1 MHLIDTTL
9 RDGEQAAGIV
19 FSLGEKLKIARALQS
34 CGISLLEVGI
44 PIMGAHAVEH
54 INAIA
59 QEVPQCRVF
68 TWARACTADLEAA
81 RNCNVD
87 GLHISFPVSDI
98 HLKAWNRTREWVLES
113 LEYYVTEARKD
124 FRFVSVGAQ
133 DASRA
138 DRAFMCEFARK
149 AESLKVHHMRIA
161 DTVGTMNPI
170 QVAAFVAELKL
181 AAPNLDLEF
190 HGHNDLGMAA
200 ANTLTALIAGAEYG
214 SVTVNGLGE
223 RAGNAALEE
232 VAMAW
237 KVSWNQE
244 LDLDTT
250 RFSQLSKIVES
261 ASGEPL
267 WASKPI
273 TGDRVF
279 RHESG
284 IHCAGLLRDRSTYE
298 VFPAESIGQKEK
310 SFLIGFQSGSAA
322 IKEKCRQLHIKL
334 PDEACEMLL
343 KNVRVKA
350 VECKRALTDE
360 EFSELAEAVV
370 LTTQIIQKQL

>member
-19 FSLGEKLKIARALQS
+19 FSFDEKLDIARALQS

-44 PIMGAHAVEH
+44 PVMGAQAIEH

-68 TWARACTADLEAA
+68 TWARACAVDLEAS
-81 RNCNVD
+81 RRCSVD

-98 HLKAWNRTREWVLES
+98 HLKVWNRTREWVMES
-113 LEYYVTEARKD
+113 LEYYVTEARRY

-138 DRAFMCEFARK
+138 DRSFLCQFARK
-149 AESLKVHHMRIA
+149 AESLNVHHMRIA
-161 DTVGTMNPI
+161 DTVGTMHPI
-170 QVAAFVAELKL
+170 QVAAFVAEIKL
-181 AAPNLDLEF
+181 AAPHLDLEF
-190 HGHNDLGMAA
+190 HGHNDLGMAT
-200 ANTLTALIAGAEYG
+200 ANTLTALISGAEYG

-237 KVSWNQE
+237 KVSWNRK
-244 LDLDTT
+244 LNLDTT
-250 RFSQLSKIVES
+250 RFSHLSHVVEK

-267 WASKPI
+267 WSSKPV

-284 IHCAGLLRDRSTYE
+284 IHCTGLLRDRKTYE
-298 VFPAESIGQKEK
+298 VFSAESIGQTKK
-310 SFLIGFQSGSAA
+310 DFCIGFQSGSAA
-322 IKEKCRQLHIKL
+322 IKEKCKQLCIQL
-334 PDEACEMLL
+334 SDEACDMLL
-343 KNVRVKA
+343 NNVRVKA

-370 LTTQIIQKQL
+370 LTTQIIQE